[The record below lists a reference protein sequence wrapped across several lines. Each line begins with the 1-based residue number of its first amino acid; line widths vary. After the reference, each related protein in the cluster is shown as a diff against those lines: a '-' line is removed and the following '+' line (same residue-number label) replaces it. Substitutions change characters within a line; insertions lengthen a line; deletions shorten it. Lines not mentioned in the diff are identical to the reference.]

1 MRLTTISLTVILGM
15 TLLLSGCSEP
25 GEEMYNQGVKS
36 LNSGKP
42 TEARQFFLQALNEN
56 PGIAEAYLNLGRIDI
71 KQGTYAKAR
80 ENTLKALEML
90 KKERRTIISGG
101 TWQQQAALACN
112 NMASIAFQE
121 ALEIKEDPQSADPK
135 ESARLFDE
143 AKSWLAKAVEFDSEN
158 ETILKNQKFIE
169 KWEKSLTAD
178 KKQE

>member
-1 MRLTTISLTVILGM
+1 M

-42 TEARQFFLQALNEN
+42 TEARQFFLQALDEN

-71 KQGTYAKAR
+71 KHGTYANAR

-90 KKERRTIISGG
+90 KKERRTIISGA

-112 NMASIAFQE
+112 NLASIAFQE
-121 ALEIKEDPQSADPK
+121 ALEIKEDPQSAPK

-169 KWEKSLTAD
+169 KWEKSLTTD
-178 KKQE
+178 KKED